1 MSELAYP
8 LARTAAVR
16 VRPQFE
22 EHHKESGEQRGP
34 VPPLACM
41 EALIETTF
49 WASLRQEEG
58 LSPLISLA
66 WVPPS
71 TSGSAL
77 RFERPLDFN
86 PQALT
91 RVAAAVER
99 PGIHLGVWKTDDWLH
114 VWGATRRLLPY
125 SFVLEVVAP
134 GLLVIKQSRGEESG
148 KFVNAAVLHGDDMK
162 VVEHRAATMAE
173 APPAVRR
180 LLGFDS
186 ETDADPGSINILLEL
201 AVSMREHRRGGA
213 LLVVPAGTDVWRGSV
228 LHPVTYSVAPAF
240 SALAELLQRDE
251 EEKPRRRWQD
261 AVRRAVQGI
270 AGLTAVDGATVATY
284 DYEVL
289 AFGAKIIRRQ
299 SCAPVLDIK
308 FVESVEGAVPQI
320 IDPTALGGTRHFS
333 AAQFTQDQRD
343 AIALVASQ
351 DGRFT
356 VMAWSHAEQMVCA
369 YRIDSLLL

>member
-8 LARTAAVR
+8 LARVAAVR
-16 VRPQFE
+16 VLPQFE
-22 EHHKESGEQRGP
+22 HQEGDEGLAP
-34 VPPLACM
+34 VPTLACM
-41 EALIETTF
+41 EALIETAF
-49 WASLRQEEG
+49 WASLRREEG
-58 LSPLISLA
+58 ISPTISLS
-66 WVPPS
+66 WTPPS
-71 TSGSAL
+71 VCGAAL
-77 RFERPLDFN
+77 HFERPLEFT

-99 PGIHLGVWKTDDWLH
+99 PGIHLGVWHDDGTLH
-114 VWGATRRLLPY
+114 VWGATRTLPPH

-134 GLLVIKQSRGEESG
+134 GMLVIKQSRGEESG
-148 KFVNAAVLHGDDMK
+148 KFVNAAVLHGDDIK
-162 VVEHRAATMAE
+162 VVEHRAASMAD

-180 LLGFDS
+180 LLGFEAD
-186 ETDADPGSINILLEL
+186 TDPDAGAINVMLEL
-201 AVSMREHRRGGA
+201 AVSMREHNRGGA
-213 LLVVPAGTDVWRGSV
+213 LLVVPAGTEMWRESV
-228 LHPVTYSVAPAF
+228 LHPLTYSVAPAF
-240 SALAELLQRDE
+240 SAIAELMQKDDN
-251 EEKPRRRWQD
+251 EKPRRRWQD
-261 AVRRAVQGI
+261 AVRRSVQGI

-289 AFGAKIIRRQ
+289 AFGAKIIRGKG
-299 SCAPVLDIK
+299 CAPVLDIK

-320 IDPTALGGTRHFS
+320 VDPTQLGGTRHLS